1 MSHALL
7 VQLQA
12 VSFNCHAWLLAIAFC
27 TAAASPVAQAQKEV
41 NKQVAA
47 ATKEVNKQTAAV
59 SKEVQKGAKQAEKQV
74 KQAQKQVQAAVAPAP
89 APVFKAPEPVKAW
102 SANTSSKAAVKAGT
116 ASGTDVAAGV
126 GLGVLPWLLA
136 PVVAF
141 GAIRPA
147 LTKVRCVSNA
157 VLWLL
162 VLCSLYFKSTLAM
175 ALQL

>member
-1 MSHALL
+1 MFMLCTRMSNALQAQSQAVLCSSHAD
-7 VQLQA
+7 
-12 VSFNCHAWLLAIAFC
+12 SLAIAFC
-27 TAAASPVAQAQKEV
+27 VAAASPVAQAQKEV
-41 NKQVAA
+41 NRQVTA
-47 ATKEVNKQTAAV
+47 ATNEVNKQAAAA

-89 APVFKAPEPVKAW
+89 APLFKAPEPVKAW
-102 SANTSSKAAVKAGT
+102 TAPSTNAKAAAKAGT

-147 LTKVRCVSNA
+147 LTKVRCQSN
-157 VLWLL
+157 
-162 VLCSLYFKSTLAM
+162 CYN
-175 ALQL
+175 